1 LIISKDFSIFA
12 TVIIYNM
19 AELTIKTFNDKLHNI
34 YIKGEVGEEMW
45 SFLVDKI
52 NEMRSADEDVSENNT
67 SALLA
72 LGLLTEAKRPPVNI
86 YLSTYGGSIYDMFA
100 IYDEIKKLQETYE
113 VNLYCVGKIM
123 SAGTIIMLA
132 VDKKHRFAYPSTTF
146 MFHTLSSFTYGKIK
160 EMEEDIDEAKRLHNL
175 MLKIYKENTSIPE
188 DKLND
193 IYKRKKDLYMTA
205 EQAKK
210 YKIIDKIV

>member
-1 LIISKDFSIFA
+1 MIISKDFSIFA

-34 YIKGEVGEEMW
+34 YIKGEVDEEMW

-52 NEMRSADEDVSENNT
+52 NEMRGADDDVSENNT

-86 YLSTYGGSIYDMFA
+86 YLSTYGGNTYDMFA

-132 VDKKHRFAYPSTTF
+132 VDKKHRFAYPNTTF

-160 EMEEDIDEAKRLHNL
+160 EMEEDIDEAKRVHNL